1 MDMTGIIAGGIVLIT
16 LACATLA
23 ACLVMASR
31 PITDEE
37 RVYEDRAQM
46 EAIRQYHEKKARRR
60 KH

>member
-1 MDMTGIIAGGIVLIT
+1 MDMTGIIAAGIVLVT

-23 ACLVMASR
+23 SCLIMASR

-37 RVYEDRAQM
+37 RAYEDQAQM
-46 EAIRQYHEKKARRR
+46 EAIRR